1 MPSFNGKFTPIPTVF
16 LSLCSPSL
24 LSFLVPTSSHCFV
37 YRCNSSI
44 DERIEKAKRKQRQN
58 DEDSFREENGYSWDY
73 VLVFKVYQEEEGLT
87 EFQRK
92 FSMKYV
98 LESLTQAGLS
108 IRSFY
113 SIKV

>member
-1 MPSFNGKFTPIPTVF
+1 M
-16 LSLCSPSL
+16 
-24 LSFLVPTSSHCFV
+24 
-37 YRCNSSI
+37 
-44 DERIEKAKRKQRQN
+44 
-58 DEDSFREENGYSWDY
+58 
-73 VLVFKVYQEEEGLT
+73 FKVYQEEEGLT